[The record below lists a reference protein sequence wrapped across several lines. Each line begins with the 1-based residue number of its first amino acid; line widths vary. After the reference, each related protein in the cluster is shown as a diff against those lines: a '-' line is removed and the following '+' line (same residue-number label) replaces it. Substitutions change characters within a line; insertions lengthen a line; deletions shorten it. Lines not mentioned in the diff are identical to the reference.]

1 MLGLIKKKANTLLGI
16 DISSTSVKLLEL
28 SRSGGRYKVEAYA
41 VEPLPPNAVVEKN
54 IVELEGVGQALSR
67 VLVKAK
73 TNLKSAVVAVAGS
86 AVITKTIE
94 MEAGLSEDELENQ
107 LKIEADQYI
116 PYPLEEVAIDFE
128 VQGLSARN
136 PERVDVLLAACR
148 KENVEVREAALALA
162 GLTAKVVDVEAYAL
176 ERSYALLSSQLGAD
190 TDQLTVAVVD
200 IGATMTTLPAGRAIR
215 NIDFQRGEKGEG
227 NVVIDLSDPTL
238 SPDIQEQGGKIRLDF
253 AKTQLPDALR
263 VRLDVKDFATPVQ
276 FVNASAQ
283 SDRTSI
289 TIEPSGLYDYLVY
302 QTDNRLTVS
311 IKPMTTEDAER
322 RKKDNFAYTGE
333 KLSLNFQD
341 IDVRSVLQLIADFT
355 DLNLVASDT
364 VQGNITL
371 RLQNV
376 PWDQALDLVLK
387 TKGLDKR
394 KLGNVLL
401 VAPADEIAARE
412 RQELEAQKQIAE
424 LAPLRRELIQV
435 NYAKAADIAKLFQSV
450 TSDGGQEGKEGGRGS
465 ITVDD
470 RTNSIIAYQ
479 PQERLD
485 ELRRIV
491 SQLDIPV
498 RQVMIEARIV
508 EANVGYDKSLGVRWG
523 GAYHKGNWRGYGKD
537 GNIGIKDEDGMNCG
551 PIAGNCTFPTTGT
564 SKSPSP
570 FVDIGAKDATSGIG
584 IGFITDNII
593 LDLQLSAME
602 KTGNGEIVSQPK
614 VVTSDK
620 ETAKIL
626 KGQEVPY
633 QEASSSGA
641 TSTSFKEAALS
652 LEVTPQITPDNR
664 IIVEVKV
671 TKDAPD
677 FDRALNG
684 VPPINKNEVN
694 AKILV
699 NDGETIVIGGVFSNT
714 QSKSVDKVPFL
725 GDLPYLGR
733 LFRRDTV
740 SDVKNELLVF
750 LTPRI
755 MNNQAIAI
763 GR

>member
-1 MLGLIKKKANTLLGI
+1 MN
-16 DISSTSVKLLEL
+16 SSL
-28 SRSGGRYKVEAYA
+28 SRIGISLSAMLLSPALLAADLQALDVAALPGDRVELKLTFDEPVLAPRGYTIEQPARIALDLPGVSNKLGAKNRELGVGNARSVTVVEAKDRTRLIINLTNLAPYSTR
-41 VEPLPPNAVVEKN
+41 VEGSNLY
-54 IVELEGVGQALSR
+54 
-67 VLVKAK
+67 VLVGEGAGRGSVAAQSM
-73 TNLKSAVVAVAGS
+73 TSAAPVAVAP
-86 AVITKTIE
+86 A
-94 MEAGLSEDELENQ
+94 
-107 LKIEADQYI
+107 
-116 PYPLEEVAIDFE
+116 
-128 VQGLSARN
+128 
-136 PERVDVLLAACR
+136 
-148 KENVEVREAALALA
+148 
-162 GLTAKVVDVEAYAL
+162 AKVYAPQ
-176 ERSYALLSSQLGAD
+176 RK
-190 TDQLTVAVVD
+190 
-200 IGATMTTLPAGRAIR
+200 AISD
-215 NIDFQRGEKGEG
+215 IDFQRGEQGEG
-227 NVVIDLSDPTL
+227 NVVITLSDASV

-253 AKTQLPDALR
+253 AKTQLPEALR

-276 FVNASAQ
+276 FVSATGSGDRAS
-283 SDRTSI
+283 I
-289 TIEPSGLYDYLVY
+289 IIEPSGLYDYLAY
-302 QTDNRLTVS
+302 QTDNKLTLS
-311 IKPMTTEDAER
+311 IKPLTQDEVEKRKTER
-322 RKKDNFAYTGE
+322 FAYTGE

-394 KLGNVLL
+394 QVGNVLL

-435 NYAKAADIAKLFQSV
+435 NYAKAADMAKLFQSV
-450 TSDGGQEGKEGGRGS
+450 TSVEGAPDERGS

-479 PQERLD
+479 TQDRLD

-508 EANVGYDKSLGVRWG
+508 EANVDYDKALGVE
-523 GAYHKGNWRGYGKD
+523 WRGVSLADNNFIVG
-537 GNIGIKDEDGMNCG
+537 GRNSLIKGSDPVDFQ
-551 PIAGNCTFPTTGT
+551 AGT
-564 SKSPSP
+564 
-570 FVDIGAKDATSGIG
+570 FVDLGAAGANTGLNL
-584 IGFITDNII
+584 GFITNNTL
-593 LDLQLSAME
+593 LDLELSAME
-602 KTGNGEIVSQPK
+602 KTGNGEVVSQPK

-626 KGQEVPY
+626 KGAEVPY

-641 TSTSFKEAALS
+641 TTTSFKEAALS

-664 IIVEVKV
+664 IIMEVKV

-677 FDRALNG
+677 FSNAAASGG
-684 VPPINKNEVN
+684 VPAINKNEVN
-694 AKILV
+694 AKVLV
-699 NDGETIVIGGVFSNT
+699 ADGETIVIGGVFSNT
-714 QSKSVDKVPFL
+714 QSKSVDKVPLL
-725 GDLPYLGR
+725 GDIPFIGR
-733 LFRRDTV
+733 VFRRDV
-740 SDVKNELLVF
+740 VKDSKSELLVF

-755 MNNQAIAI
+755 MNNQAISVS
-763 GR
+763 R